1 MAGFDPSV
9 VQAAVD
15 AGVGVSG
22 LQGIRG
28 FLGKRRGALQDFPK
42 APEVEAGGVPG
53 SDSSVGSGEVGSG
66 ADDAGTTAPPIETAV
81 LKLTKLMGKLVKD
94 RARPSSQAQAQT
106 LEGALDRAEGSGS
119 WDSGSSS
126 SSIGFRG
133 KLSCRTGGQWAA
145 FQPRRRV
152 PERGSSFGPVLGTI
166 PAQFDG
172 LVSEARAR
180 ACVPLAS
187 LDQQSVDAGSWVYA
201 QEIMLEPSPALSSFQ
216 NRRSTG
222 DPMDCYEIAGCTSG

>member
-1 MAGFDPSV
+1 M
-9 VQAAVD
+9 
-15 AGVGVSG
+15 
-22 LQGIRG
+22 
-28 FLGKRRGALQDFPK
+28 
-42 APEVEAGGVPG
+42 
-53 SDSSVGSGEVGSG
+53 
-66 ADDAGTTAPPIETAV
+66 
-81 LKLTKLMGKLVKD
+81 KD
-94 RARPSSQAQAQT
+94 RDRPSSQAQAQT